1 MSPRARRSESITLPP
16 GNQPGLIRYNDDV
29 LAATEKL
36 IKTEIGKDSTNDPSS
51 ISDDRYDTNDMNC
64 TTEPSDSNYNSQ
76 AADED
81 EDCGR

>member
-1 MSPRARRSESITLPP
+1 
-16 GNQPGLIRYNDDV
+16 V
-29 LAATEKL
+29 AATEKL
-36 IKTEIGKDSTNDPSS
+36 IKTEIGKDSMNDPSS

>member
-29 LAATEKL
+29 VAATEKL
-36 IKTEIGKDSTNDPSS
+36 IKAEIGEDTTNDPSS
-51 ISDDRYDTNDMNC
+51 ISDDLYDTNDMNC
-64 TTEPSDSNYNSQ
+64 TTEPSDSNSNSR
-76 AADED
+76 AAGED